1 MTLQE
6 MVTAVQG
13 AFGSR
18 FQNSTALVL
27 QYLDTV
33 QKVALNRD
41 MRNFMWWNDYL
52 TIYTDVFLSA
62 SGYTDFVAGDVGK
75 VLTSSTATGTIIS
88 HNNSKHSVQVALLTG
103 TEFSGAITTA
113 SGTGAGTFSSQAVSK
128 GPYSWA
134 GLTPTFGSLTPYTA
148 SGSAGVRRMLG
159 VTTATDAE
167 LYGQTNLALIN
178 DYNFIL
184 GTFDKRATFEVVTK
198 YDLQKVLFFVDTP
211 ETTVNLYRWVYY
223 IRPPTLGLVSDDA
236 NVLIPSEFHQTV
248 MVEGAQALADR
259 STYGDRTPEQ
269 VLDQIIQPFWDMN
282 AQAYTPDGAN
292 NNMTSEGQL

>member
-18 FQNSTALVL
+18 FQNSTSQVL
-27 QYLDTV
+27 QFLDTV
-33 QKVALNRD
+33 QKVAFNRD
-41 MRNFMWWNDYL
+41 MRSFMWWNDYL
-52 TIYTDVFLSA
+52 TINTDVVLSA
-62 SGYTDFVAGDVGK
+62 SGYTNFVAGDVGK
-75 VLTSSTATGTIIS
+75 TLSSGTATGTIIAY
-88 HNNSKHSVQVALLTG
+88 NNTTKTVQVTVLTG
-103 TEFSGAITTA
+103 TTFSGAITTLT
-113 SGTGAGTFSSQAVSK
+113 GTGAGTFSSQAVSK

-134 GLTPTFGSLTPYTA
+134 SLTPSFGSLTPFTA
-148 SGSAGVRRMLG
+148 NACVRRMLG
-159 VTTATDAE
+159 VTTATDSQ
-167 LYGQTNLALIN
+167 LYGQTDLALLN

-184 GTFDKRATFEVVTK
+184 GTYDKRAIFQIVTK
-198 YDLQKVLFFVDTP
+198 YDMQKVIFFVDTP
-211 ETTVNLYRWVYY
+211 DTTANLYRWVYY
-223 IRPPTLGLVSDDA
+223 IRPPTLGLVTDDN

-269 VLDQIIQPFWDMN
+269 VLAQIIQPFWDMN
-282 AQAYTPDGAN
+282 AQLYTPDGAN

>member
-18 FQNSTALVL
+18 FQDSTSLVL

-52 TIYTDVFLSA
+52 TINTAVVLSA
-62 SGYTDFVAGDVGK
+62 SGFTSWVAGDVGK
-75 VLTSSTATGTIIS
+75 VLSSGTATGTIIS
-88 HNNSKHSVQVALLTG
+88 YNNTTRTAQVTVLTG
-103 TEFSGAITTA
+103 TTFSGAVTTTA
-113 SGTGAGTFSSQAVSK
+113 GTGGGTFSSQAVSK

-134 GLTPTFGSLTPYTA
+134 SLTPNFGSLTPYSS

-159 VTTATDAE
+159 VTTATDSE
-167 LYGQTNLALIN
+167 LYGETNLALLN

-184 GTFDKRATFEVVTK
+184 GTYDKRAIFEIVTK
-198 YDLQKVLFFVDTP
+198 YDMQKVLFFVDTP
-211 ETTVNLYRWVYY
+211 DTTENLYRWVYY
-223 IRPPTLGLVSDDA
+223 IRPPTLGLVTDDN

-269 VLDQIIQPFWDMN
+269 VLAQIIQPFWDMN

>member
-1 MTLQE
+1 

-18 FQNSTALVL
+18 FQNSTNLVL

-33 QKVALNRD
+33 QKVAFNRD
-41 MRNFMWWNDYL
+41 MRNFLWWNDYL
-52 TIYTDVFLSA
+52 TINTDVVLSS
-62 SGYTDFVAGDVGK
+62 SGYTNFVAGDVGK
-75 VLTSSTATGTIIS
+75 TLSSGTATGTIIAY
-88 HNNSKHSVQVALLTG
+88 NNTTKTVQVTVLTG
-103 TEFSGAITTA
+103 TTFSGAITTLT
-113 SGTGAGTFSSQAVSK
+113 GTGAGTFSSQAVSK

-134 GLTPTFGSLTPYTA
+134 TLTPSFGSLTPFTA
-148 SGSAGVRRMLG
+148 NAGVRKMLG
-159 VTTATDAE
+159 VTTATDSQ
-167 LYGQTNLALIN
+167 LYGQTDLALLN

-184 GTFDKRATFEVVTK
+184 GTYDKRAIFQIVTK
-198 YDLQKVLFFVDTP
+198 YDMQKVIFFVDTP
-211 ETTVNLYRWVYY
+211 DTTANLYRWVYY
-223 IRPPTLGLVSDDA
+223 IRPPTLGLVTDDN

-269 VLDQIIQPFWDMN
+269 VLAQIIQPFWDMN
-282 AQAYTPDGAN
+282 AQGYTPDGAN

>member
-13 AFGSR
+13 ALGSR
-18 FQNSTALVL
+18 FQNSTTQVL

-33 QKVALNRD
+33 QKVAFNRD

-52 TIYTDVFLSA
+52 TIYTDVVLSS
-62 SGYTDFVAGDVGK
+62 SGYTNFVAGDVGK
-75 VLTSSTATGTIIS
+75 VLSGTATGTIIS
-88 HNNSKHSVQVALLTG
+88 FNNSKYTVQVAILTG
-103 TEFSGAITTA
+103 TTFSGAITTTA
-113 SGTGAGTFSSQAVSK
+113 GTGAGTFSSQATSL

-134 GLTPTFGSLTPYTA
+134 TLAPSFGSLTAYTA
-148 SGSAGVRRMLG
+148 NGSVRRMLG
-159 VTTATDAE
+159 VTIATEAE
-167 LYGQTNLALIN
+167 LYSDSDLALIN

-184 GTFDKRATFEVVTK
+184 NTFDKRAIFQIVHK
-198 YDLQKVLFFVDTP
+198 YDMQKCLFFVDAP
-211 ETTVNLYRWVYY
+211 VVTTGYYRWVYY
-223 IRPPTLGLVSDDA
+223 IRPPTLGLVTDDV

-259 STYGDRTPEQ
+259 STYGDKTPEM
-269 VLDQIIQPFWDMN
+269 VLAQIIQPFWDMN
-282 AQAYTPDGAN
+282 AQAYTPDGTN